1 MCTGI
6 EIALAVSATA
16 AAASTGVGVANYLAS
31 QDASAAQRALVD
43 QNRATLKAQQ
53 DAASAE
59 AARQAGT
66 GAVFGREDDAPHA
79 LSTGF
84 GFGTA
89 PNSSPNSGRAQIT
102 GGF

>member
-16 AAASTGVGVANYLAS
+16 AAASTGVAVAGYLAS
-31 QDASAAQRALVD
+31 QDAAAAQKGLVD
-43 QNRATLKAQQ
+43 QQRAALKAQQ

-59 AARQAGT
+59 AARMAGT
-66 GAVFGREDDAPHA
+66 GAVFGREDSAPRA

-84 GFGTA
+84 GFGSA
-89 PNSSPNSGRAQIT
+89 PAGSPNSGRAQIT